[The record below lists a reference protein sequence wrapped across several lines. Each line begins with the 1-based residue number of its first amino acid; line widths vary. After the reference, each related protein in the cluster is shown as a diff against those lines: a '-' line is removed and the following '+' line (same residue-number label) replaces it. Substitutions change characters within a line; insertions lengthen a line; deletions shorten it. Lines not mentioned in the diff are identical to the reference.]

1 MSIVLIYVFYFI
13 NPLACYLEIYRSG
26 RNLLFSFLIL
36 NIVSPRHLERLLL
49 DIQQLTIHRR

>member
-26 RNLLFSFLIL
+26 TNLLCSFLIL
-36 NIVSPRHLERLLL
+36 NVVSPCHLELLLL
-49 DIQQLTIHRR
+49 DIQ